1 VGGVVIVFLEAF
13 DDFVARPLE
22 ANLKS
27 LHGRE
32 LAKRNPMIRP

>member
-13 DDFVARPLE
+13 DDFVARPL